1 MTGLSHRS
9 RKILFAV
16 VAEYIASG
24 TPVGSRTLARKYGLE
39 LSPAT
44 IRNVLAD
51 LEEAGYLVQPHTSA
65 GRIPTEHALRTFIE
79 ALTDFEEVTVSER
92 RSMRQ
97 RFEEVFEQVQ
107 GGRENEILR
116 AAGKIISELSGKAA
130 VVAASP
136 TDSRKLTQ
144 LRFIRTKPLQL
155 LAVLVFS
162 DGIVE
167 NRYVEL
173 AEATDDSEL
182 ERIHNLLADV
192 VEGRSL
198 GDLRDLFVR
207 RLEDQRTEVDRLRRR
222 AFDLAHRAVS
232 KVVDR
237 GQVVIEG
244 RARLM
249 ELPEYEDAEKLR
261 RLVHALEDR
270 ESLVD
275 LLERTMGAG
284 AVTVYIGR
292 ETGVMGDAEL
302 SLIVAPYGDADK
314 GTGTV
319 GVIGPTR
326 MDYARMMPLV
336 DATAAALTAALKKGR

>member
-1 MTGLSHRS
+1 
-9 RKILFAV
+9 
-16 VAEYIASG
+16 YIASG

-65 GRIPTEHALRTFIE
+65 GRIPTEHALRTFLE
-79 ALTDFEEVTVSER
+79 ALTDLEDVTVIER
-92 RSMRQ
+92 RSLRQ

-173 AEATDDSEL
+173 AEA
-182 ERIHNLLADV
+182 
-192 VEGRSL
+192 
-198 GDLRDLFVR
+198 
-207 RLEDQRTEVDRLRRR
+207 
-222 AFDLAHRAVS
+222 
-232 KVVDR
+232 
-237 GQVVIEG
+237 
-244 RARLM
+244 
-249 ELPEYEDAEKLR
+249 
-261 RLVHALEDR
+261 
-270 ESLVD
+270 
-275 LLERTMGAG
+275 
-284 AVTVYIGR
+284 
-292 ETGVMGDAEL
+292 
-302 SLIVAPYGDADK
+302 
-314 GTGTV
+314 
-319 GVIGPTR
+319 
-326 MDYARMMPLV
+326 
-336 DATAAALTAALKKGR
+336 